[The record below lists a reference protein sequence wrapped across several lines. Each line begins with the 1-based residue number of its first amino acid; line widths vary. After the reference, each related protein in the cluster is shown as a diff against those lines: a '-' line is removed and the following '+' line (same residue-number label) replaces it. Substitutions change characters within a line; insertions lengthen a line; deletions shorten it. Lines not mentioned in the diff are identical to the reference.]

1 MLTGT
6 KYSEHEGTEA
16 RRHEL
21 GRADFI
27 SCFRAFVFSCLLL
40 LLSGC
45 SGYSPKPRGYFRI
58 DLPEKTYQLFN
69 EPGYPYIFE
78 YANIARVIP
87 KGGNLR
93 DSFWIDIAYPQLN
106 ARIYGSYK
114 KIENNFREVSEDSRT
129 FVYKHTVKADG
140 ITEQP
145 YIDEERKVYGILYEL
160 RGNTASGIQFILTDS
175 IRHFFRGAL
184 YFNAAPNKDSIAPV
198 AAFVREDIIHLIETL
213 EWR

>member
-1 MLTGT
+1 MSIIK
-6 KYSEHEGTEA
+6 KYSIYLIGF
-16 RRHEL
+16 L
-21 GRADFI
+21 F
-27 SCFRAFVFSCLLL
+27 L

-69 EPGYPYIFE
+69 EPAYPYTFE
-78 YANIARVIP
+78 YANIAEIIP
-87 KGGNLR
+87 KGGSLL
-93 DSFWIDIAYPQLN
+93 DSFWIDIAYPYFD

-145 YIDEERKVYGILYEL
+145 YMDEERKVYGLLYEL
-160 RGNTASGIQFILTDS
+160 KGNTASGIQFILTDS
-175 IRHFFRGAL
+175 TRHFFRGAL
-184 YFNAAPNKDSIAPV
+184 YFNTPPNKDSIAPV
-198 AAFVREDIIHLIETL
+198 AAFIRKDIIHLIETL
-213 EWR
+213 EWK